1 MYLICGEALYD
12 VFLDPVSPDNGLQVN
27 LQAIPGGSP
36 HNIAIGLARLGCAVA
51 LATEIAGDSLG
62 RRLERRL
69 KKEGVDCRFLRYTA
83 ATTPLAMVDIDESGA
98 AHYVFHGLKGLLYH
112 PDLSEVRKHWD
123 ALLGIHV
130 GSVPIVSRQSAPHLL
145 ELVGSTPD
153 RVLIS
158 FNPHV
163 RLSLEPDVARW
174 RKAVEEF
181 RPHAHLIKVSEEDL
195 LQLYGKTVD
204 GDGAANRWLEHR
216 CSLVVVT
223 RGARGATLFTR
234 QHGRIDIESAPV
246 VVADT
251 VGAGDSFQ
259 AAMLAWLAEHR
270 RASPAEL
277 SQLSAGELAELGR
290 FASHAAALTCR
301 YRGPQFP
308 YRRALK

>member
-12 VFLDPVSPDNGLQVN
+12 VFLDPVAPDSDLQVT
-27 LQAIPGGSP
+27 LHARPGGSP

-51 LATEIAGDSLG
+51 LATEIARDSLG

-69 KKEGVDCRFLRYTA
+69 KKEGVDCRFLRCTA
-83 ATTPLAMVDIDESGA
+83 AATPLAMVDIDESGA
-98 AHYVFHGLKGLLYH
+98 AHYVFHGLDRLIYH
-112 PDLSEVRKHWD
+112 PDLLAVQQNWD
-123 ALLGIHV
+123 SLFGIHV
-130 GSVPIVSRQSAPHLL
+130 GSVPIVSRQSASQLL
-145 ELVGSTPD
+145 KLVSSTAD
-153 RVLIS
+153 RVLVS

-174 RKAVEEF
+174 RRAVEDF
-181 RPHAHLIKVSEEDL
+181 RTHAHLIKVSEDDL
-195 LQLYGKTVD
+195 LLLYGEGSD
-204 GDGAANRWLEHR
+204 GDSAANRWLEHR

-223 RGARGATLFTR
+223 RGAKGATLFTR
-234 QHGRIDIESAPV
+234 HHGRIDVESAPV

-251 VGAGDSFQ
+251 IGAGDSFQ

-270 RASPAEL
+270 RVSPLEL
-277 SQLSAGELAELGR
+277 SQLEAGELAELGR

>member
-12 VFLDPVSPDNGLQVN
+12 VFLDPAAPDSGLQVP
-27 LQAIPGGSP
+27 LHAIPGGSP
-36 HNIAIGLARLGCAVA
+36 HNIAIGLARLGCPVA
-51 LATEIAGDSLG
+51 LATEIAGDALG

-69 KKEGVDCRFLRYTA
+69 KKEGVDCRFLRTTA
-83 ATTPLAMVDIDESGA
+83 TATPLAMVDIDESGA
-98 AHYVFHGLKGLLYH
+98 PHYVFHALDRLVYH
-112 PDLSEVRKHWD
+112 PDVSEVRRNWNS
-123 ALLGIHV
+123 LFGIHV
-130 GSVPIVSRQSAPHLL
+130 GSVPIVSRQSAPQLL
-145 ELVGSTPD
+145 ELVASTPD
-153 RVLIS
+153 RLLVS

-174 RKAVEEF
+174 RQAVEDF
-181 RPHAHLIKVSEEDL
+181 RPHAHLIKVSEDDL
-195 LQLYGKTVD
+195 LQLYGKAID
-204 GDGAANRWLEHR
+204 GDSAANRWLEHR

-234 QHGRIDIESAPV
+234 EHGRINVETAPV

-270 RASPAEL
+270 RVSPVEL